1 MVKNMSKTRVK
12 LDICGVTCTLIT
24 EESEEYMKK
33 LGAEV
38 SKLMSGILS
47 ASLSST
53 VQLAAV
59 TAALSY
65 LDENKQNLKR
75 IKELEALCSTTTVN
89 NEEVLSLKNE
99 IELLK
104 AENIKLKTEKP
115 AVKIKAEATEYQA
128 SDIKNPMRPDVDE
141 AGLVSFFEIEK

>member
-1 MVKNMSKTRVK
+1 MSKTRIK

-75 IKELEALCSTTTVN
+75 IKELEALCSTADN
-89 NEEVLSLKNE
+89 GEILSLKKE
-99 IELLK
+99 IEILK
-104 AENIKLKTEKP
+104 AENKKLKTEKP

-128 SDIKNPMRPDVDE
+128 SDLKNPMRPDVDE

>member
-1 MVKNMSKTRVK
+1 MSEQNFNQKTITNLRFSVG
-12 LDICGVTCTLIT
+12 LDPLTLNP
-24 EESEEYMKK
+24 
-33 LGAEV
+33 
-38 SKLMSGILS
+38 
-47 ASLSST
+47 
-53 VQLAAV
+53 Q
-59 TAALSY
+59 
-65 LDENKQNLKR
+65 
-75 IKELEALCSTTTVN
+75 
-89 NEEVLSLKNE
+89 NE

>member
-38 SKLMSGILS
+38 SKLMSGILY
-47 ASLSST
+47 ASPSTT

-65 LDENKQNLKR
+65 LDENKQSLKR
-75 IKELEALCSTTTVN
+75 IKELEESGSTAH
-89 NEEVLSLKNE
+89 NEEILSLKE
-99 IELLK
+99 QIELLK
-104 AENIKLKTEKP
+104 AENKKLKTEKP
-115 AVKIKAEATEYQA
+115 AEKIKAKATEYQT
-128 SDIKNPMRPDVDE
+128 SDLKNPMRPDVDE